1 MLELAN
7 TEIFRSTRQTETG
20 FETELIT
27 MLFCSTLRKSKPQ
40 ERYPYIRIYYIYIY
54 YSVTEHCFPKKK
66 KKKHKGVC
74 TSIYTFNAPTILIH
88 IKHNKLMK
96 LPLTLS
102 NLRKIYKKLKLMAHS
117 SK

>member
-54 YSVTEHCFPKKK
+54 YTVTKHCFPE

-74 TSIYTFNAPTILIH
+74 TFIYTFNAYTILIH

-102 NLRKIYKKLKLMAHS
+102 NLSKIYKKLKLMAHS
-117 SK
+117 FK